1 MAVFVVGSDS
11 FDADEVG
18 REGMFEVLFSWI

>member
-11 FDADEVG
+11 FDVDEASC
-18 REGMFEVLFSWI
+18 EGMFEVLFSWI

>member
-11 FDADEVG
+11 FDADEAS
-18 REGMFEVLFSWI
+18 REGMFEVLFSWM